1 VQHRTVADMAIFLDQ
16 GVLLRETVH
25 DAVVLH
31 IGSCQQHDTTEVTS
45 KAGVWSDV
53 AIGADMNITY

>member
-1 VQHRTVADMAIFLDQ
+1 MAIFLDQ

-31 IGSCQQHDTTEVTS
+31 IGSRQQHDTTEVTTQ
-45 KAGVWSDV
+45 AGVRTDV
-53 AIGADMNITY
+53 AIGADVDITY